1 MRIIVDADATPRT
14 CLKIVIELA
23 AQYDWEVTTV
33 ASINHRIDSPD
44 HRVVGDEPQ
53 AADLAVMNLARAGD
67 VVVTQDHGL
76 AAMVLSKGT
85 TALAPSG
92 LIYENDRMT
101 LMLEERNEL
110 ARWRRGGGRTKGP
123 APRSPQDD
131 RQFRASL
138 SKLLTVKN

>member
-23 AQYDWEVTTV
+23 AQYGWEVTTV

-53 AADLAVMNLARAGD
+53 AADLAVMNLAKTGD

-85 TALAPSG
+85 MALAPSG
-92 LIYENDRMT
+92 LIYDNERMT

-123 APRSPQDD
+123 APRSNQDD
-131 RQFRASL
+131 QKFRASL
-138 SKLLTVKN
+138 SKLLTS